1 MAKDKKKDVKKS
13 ERSVRPSIAEQGART
28 ESSSTKLTDLQE
40 AQTSAAVSD
49 KEPEEVEERPVQN
62 VPQYYEEPVL
72 TQLIVKSYEGE
83 KVHGLYEGEGVAYFE
98 GGNMYKGMFSE
109 GFMHGQ
115 GTYTWAD
122 GVKYEGTFVKNV
134 QMFNGCYTWNDGSY
148 YEGSIENGLRHG
160 FGFFRSST
168 HPVSYIG
175 YWYKGKRHGKGTVYY
190 DREYTSWYSGDWLNN
205 VKEGWGMRCYKSGNT
220 YEGQW
225 EKNVRHGR
233 GRMRW
238 LTDNQEYIGQ
248 WVYGIQH
255 GYGTHIWFLKRMP
268 ASQYPLRNKY
278 IGNFV
283 NGERHGHGRFI
294 YASGAVYDGEWV
306 CNKKHGKGKFV
317 FKNGN
322 VYEGEFID
330 DNMVGYPAFQAGAM
344 DAKELNAIC
353 AGSRFGTETI
363 GIVNDSENPS
373 TLGSDIELDISSL
386 LDLLPGEERQEETRQ
401 VEFAVLRHITALR
414 RVYSF
419 YSSLGCDDAHDNTFL
434 MTRLQFWRF
443 LKDCQLHH
451 SNITLAEMDRI
462 LSGDKTPLEEIHSP
476 YETLLFRT
484 FLSHLIHLAFH
495 IYHKEHKDKGPY
507 LSKCF
512 VEMVSRNVIPTACHI
527 QGILFS
533 EQRRTVFAL
542 SYIDKCWEIY
552 RAFCRSNTRPP
563 FEPTM
568 KMRQFLWMLNDFKL
582 LSKQLTASRLVEILV
597 KDGPSLHDSSSTN
610 LEQELVFLEFVEA
623 LLDCALVY
631 VTNDMIKEQVDHD
644 NQKRSNFR
652 VEDFSEKTT
661 NVSLC
666 PEYSLSQYTYSR
678 SIIGADINDDISEAV
693 EFNSCSWL
701 SSSKSVISQDDIK
714 KHEVHKKPILKVE
727 GLPFMGDR
735 EAKPP
740 RPCEDRG
747 QSLQEFLM
755 VPDPVLS
762 FHTSHGEVKDVWS
775 VSSWDTDKGQDLCP
789 ATELTDKLEAKTVKD
804 EEFGRWVYQV
814 QIFFINNFFPA
825 YHHEKALREK
835 IKENRIQDAELA
847 ELRKMKD
854 EELAKL
860 IAEREAEEAK
870 RQEEATVEKG
880 SFESNNTA
888 IKELEEP
895 VPQLLPPPKEEASI
909 VPPPVVTKVP
919 AGAKRKKK

>member
-1 MAKDKKKDVKKS
+1 
-13 ERSVRPSIAEQGART
+13 
-28 ESSSTKLTDLQE
+28 
-40 AQTSAAVSD
+40 
-49 KEPEEVEERPVQN
+49 
-62 VPQYYEEPVL
+62 
-72 TQLIVKSYEGE
+72 E

-283 NGERHGHGRFI
+283 NGERHGRGRFI

-353 AGSRFGTETI
+353 AGSRFGT
-363 GIVNDSENPS
+363 
-373 TLGSDIELDISSL
+373 
-386 LDLLPGEERQEETRQ
+386 
-401 VEFAVLRHITALR
+401 EFAVLRHITALR

-495 IYHKEHKDKGPY
+495 IYHKEDKGPY

-644 NQKRSNFR
+644 NQKRN
-652 VEDFSEKTT
+652 
-661 NVSLC
+661 
-666 PEYSLSQYTYSR
+666 
-678 SIIGADINDDISEAV
+678 
-693 EFNSCSWL
+693 
-701 SSSKSVISQDDIK
+701 
-714 KHEVHKKPILKVE
+714 
-727 GLPFMGDR
+727 
-735 EAKPP
+735 
-740 RPCEDRG
+740 
-747 QSLQEFLM
+747 
-755 VPDPVLS
+755 
-762 FHTSHGEVKDVWS
+762 
-775 VSSWDTDKGQDLCP
+775 
-789 ATELTDKLEAKTVKD
+789 KLEAKTVKD
-804 EEFGRWVYQV
+804 EEFGQWVYQV

-835 IKENRIQDAELA
+835 IKENRIQDAEL
-847 ELRKMKD
+847 
-854 EELAKL
+854 
-860 IAEREAEEAK
+860 
-870 RQEEATVEKG
+870 
-880 SFESNNTA
+880 TA

-895 VPQLLPPPKEEASI
+895 VPQLVPPPKEEASI